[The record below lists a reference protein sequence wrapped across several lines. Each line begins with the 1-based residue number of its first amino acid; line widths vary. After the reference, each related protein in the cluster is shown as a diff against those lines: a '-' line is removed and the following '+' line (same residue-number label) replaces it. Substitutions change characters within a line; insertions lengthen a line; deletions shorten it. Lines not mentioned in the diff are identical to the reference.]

1 VSESTDSVG
10 ISGHLVVATWGGDP
24 EPDVWWGEDGID
36 AMIWAD
42 GQPYSGP
49 SDTFAQL
56 PRMMAGEAP

>member
-1 VSESTDSVG
+1 MQTTTQHE
-10 ISGHLVVATWGGDP
+10 VATDAGWHWEP
-24 EPDVWWGEDGID
+24 SPDVWWGEDGID

-49 SDTFAQL
+49 SDTIAQL